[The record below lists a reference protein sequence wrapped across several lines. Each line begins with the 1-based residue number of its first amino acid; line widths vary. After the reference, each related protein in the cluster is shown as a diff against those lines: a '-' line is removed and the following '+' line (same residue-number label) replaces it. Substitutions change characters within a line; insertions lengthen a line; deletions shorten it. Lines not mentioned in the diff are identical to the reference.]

1 MAEQKDYKYYAF
13 ISYSH
18 KDKKW
23 ANWLY
28 RKLCSYRLPRIVKKS
43 DKNLPNKLTP
53 LFLDEYH
60 LQAGK
65 IKDNINKELDSAK
78 NLIVICSPN
87 ITVANPDGINWIDYE
102 VEYFAN
108 SGKANNIIPVM
119 VDGDKSIS
127 FSPTLKRLDVLAQDV
142 SKLSKDRII
151 SNVVAGLLGLDPD
164 VLWRDERRRLIRR
177 RIINSCLA
185 VLCLVALSLAGLLY
199 WDLTRTHVEYFAES
213 SNMFGVD
220 VGKSPISAGEL
231 NSLPMAYRFEYKG
244 YRWLSNDL
252 YEKLPSELR
261 GSRKGIEWMPRNVFR
276 RLKSVVCVDSFDR
289 PKFYPNRRRSDYLQ
303 SRDLDFQRRD
313 YKYDESGVL
322 LVIGQKNA
330 ENVVR
335 SVCKY
340 ERGDLNRSELLCF
353 DENGINTIGNAYRM
367 FEEYSPTGKIAN
379 EIMLNQNGSK
389 RIKSYDEHE
398 NCIRVEYVAPN
409 GLLGVDAGGVAIIKS
424 RYDECNR
431 ELSREYYNTSTN
443 RIINTIENN
452 SGYTNQYDVTG
463 RKMVQIF
470 VDDKNRPCPNGN
482 NDGLVKSEVVL
493 NEDMLCESIRFY
505 GASNVF
511 LKGFAYKY
519 DRIDRKVADTNI
531 NECLEPIEVGGVA
544 YTTIKYDDLIDGKK
558 EEYRFY
564 DIKNVPC
571 ISSQGCVGYVKE
583 FDKFGNEIKIVCID
597 ENGSCTN
604 NAMGWAIRNTEF
616 DSQRRLKR
624 QYFLNQQGLPF
635 AYEDKEIALLT
646 KKKII
651 DLRVSYN
658 GNLCFGDTILEGTD
672 KKLRVIR
679 QSQGLLLGVMWMN
692 MNEIPVAGE
701 QGWTLQ
707 KLNYN
712 NKGEMDCCVWTD
724 EKGRLKGILPSGIA
738 MMRCTYVHQLDGGV
752 SVVIQ
757 YFNEDQYLIDCGMA
771 STMYL
776 EYDKDLRLKEFYCK
790 NKVGLPIALGDFGA
804 EKIRFE
810 YDGEKRL
817 SKVYFFM
824 QNGEAYEAWDK
835 KIVRVQ
841 MIYAEDG
848 NIQRLIGY
856 DKNGKEMQVE
866 YTDEMSGCIKYLEKF
881 VNLLRYRKNYN
892 ELVNEYQNV
901 ESEFNIEYNGIVV
914 RGLIGGGQAE
924 SVGMKTGDILD
935 EMKGWRV
942 SEFAAVAKT
951 NSVLATKNF
960 SSIIY
965 GLTNTVR
972 TLKVYRKMSNQKW
985 KRLEFQF
992 NPGLFGC
999 YFGPIKLSDEDFQE
1013 MIRSK

>member
-1 MAEQKDYKYYAF
+1 MSGQNKYKYYAF

-87 ITVANPDGINWIDYE
+87 ITVVNPDGVNWIDYE
-102 VEYFAN
+102 AEYFAN

-119 VDGDKSIS
+119 VEGDKSIS

-142 SKLSKDRII
+142 SKFSKDRII
-151 SNVVAGLLGLDPD
+151 SNVVAGLLGLNPD

-177 RIINSCLA
+177 RIIYSCLA
-185 VLCLVALSLAGLLY
+185 VLCFVVLSLAGLLC
-199 WDLTRTHVEYFAES
+199 WDSTRTHAEYFAES
-213 SNMFGVD
+213 FNMFGVD

-330 ENVVR
+330 KNVVR
-335 SVCKY
+335 SICRY

-398 NCIRVEYVAPN
+398 NRIRIEHINAN
-409 GLLGVDAGGVAIIKS
+409 GLLAVDAGGVAIIKS
-424 RYDECNR
+424 SYDECNR
-431 ELSREYYNTSTN
+431 EICREYYNTSTN
-443 RIINTIENN
+443 RVINSIENN

-470 VDDKNRPCPNGN
+470 VDDKNRPCSNKN
-482 NDGLVKSEVVL
+482 NDGLVKTEVAL
-493 NEDMLCESIRFY
+493 NEDMLCESIRYY

-511 LKGFAYKY
+511 LKGFAYRY
-519 DRIDRKVADTNI
+519 DRMDRKVAETNI

-544 YTTIKYDDLIDGKK
+544 YTTLKYDDLIDGKK

-583 FDKFGNEIKIVCID
+583 FDKMGNEIKFVCID
-597 ENGSCTN
+597 ENGACTN
-604 NAMGWAIRNTEF
+604 NTMGWAMLCHEW
-616 DSQRRLKR
+616 DSYRRPKR
-624 QYFLNQQGLPF
+624 QYYLNKDGEPF
-635 AYEDKEIALLT
+635 AYEYKEFSLLT

-651 DLRVSYN
+651 EFSASYN
-658 GNLCFGDTILEGTD
+658 GDLCFCDAVLEGKD

-679 QSQGLLLGVMWMN
+679 HIHSGLVVGVMWMN
-692 MNEIPVAGE
+692 MNGLVVEGE
-701 QGWTLQ
+701 QGWACC
-707 KLNYN
+707 NYEYN
-712 NKGEMDCCVWTD
+712 SAGEMTCVMWTD
-724 EKGRLKGILPSGIA
+724 EKGMPKSPTSFNCA
-738 MMRCTYVHQLDGGV
+738 MMRCVYTHSLQGVRVAIQYLDEERYPTDCIGGV
-752 SVVIQ
+752 
-757 YFNEDQYLIDCGMA
+757 A
-771 STMYL
+771 SLYL
-776 EYDKDLRLKEFYCK
+776 EYDKNMNFREMYGK
-790 NKVGLPIALGDFGA
+790 NKLGQPISFGSGFVG
-804 EKIRFE
+804 EKIRCG
-810 YDGEKRL
+810 YDWKNRL
-817 SKVYFFM
+817 TEVSFLM
-824 QNGEAYEAWDK
+824 QNGDVYELGEK
-835 KIVRVQ
+835 KIVK
-841 MIYAEDG
+841 
-848 NIQRLIGY
+848 LIIEY
-856 DKNGKEMQVE
+856 DKDDNVINCYGYNKEGKKIISEKNKNE
-866 YTDEMSGCIKYLEKF
+866 ILEVVRRLKDFIF
-881 VNLLRYRKNYN
+881 VWRYRKNY
-892 ELVNEYQNV
+892 
-901 ESEFNIEYNGIVV
+901 
-914 RGLIGGGQAE
+914 AE
-924 SVGMKTGDILD
+924 
-935 EMKGWRV
+935 
-942 SEFAAVAKT
+942 
-951 NSVLATKNF
+951 
-960 SSIIY
+960 
-965 GLTNTVR
+965 
-972 TLKVYRKMSNQKW
+972 
-985 KRLEFQF
+985 LEFSQE
-992 NPGLFGC
+992 LQ
-999 YFGPIKLSDEDFQE
+999 KLNEA
-1013 MIRSK
+1013 K